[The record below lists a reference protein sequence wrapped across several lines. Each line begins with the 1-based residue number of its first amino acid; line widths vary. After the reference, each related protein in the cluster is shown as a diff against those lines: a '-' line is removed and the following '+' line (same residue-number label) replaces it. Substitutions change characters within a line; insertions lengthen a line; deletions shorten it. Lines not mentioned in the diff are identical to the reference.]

1 MQNKVTKT
9 ITRTLCVLFFAS
21 ALAQA
26 KATDLIVAD
35 PSTWTDNLTSE
46 KVDLINQIWK
56 STGNELSYSSVLPMA
71 LPEGITAVPGVAPSL
86 KRAFEV
92 KVQDA
97 IPSAISA
104 TNPFFAKSLQI

>member
-26 KATDLIVAD
+26 KATDLIEAD
-35 PSTWTDNLTSE
+35 PSTWTDNLTNE
-46 KVDLINQIWK
+46 KVDLINEIWK

-71 LPEGITAVPGVAPSL
+71 LSEGTTSL
-86 KRAFEV
+86 HLSHLV
-92 KVQDA
+92 NLV
-97 IPSAISA
+97 ISVNRRVILA
-104 TNPFFAKSLQI
+104 LTW

>member
-1 MQNKVTKT
+1 
-9 ITRTLCVLFFAS
+9 
-21 ALAQA
+21 
-26 KATDLIVAD
+26 
-35 PSTWTDNLTSE
+35 
-46 KVDLINQIWK
+46 
-56 STGNELSYSSVLPMA
+56 MA